1 LRKIK
6 RNDNVMVMTGKDR
19 GRTGEVRQVIAEE
32 DRVIVTGVNM
42 IKRHMRQRSL
52 QQPGG
57 IIEKEGPIAISNVRI
72 VCPGC
77 GRPVRVGFR
86 LREDG
91 SKGRFCKNCNTDI
104 D

>member
-1 LRKIK
+1 MRKIK

-19 GRTGEVRQVIAEE
+19 GRTGPVRSVLPQE

-42 IKRHMRQRSL
+42 VKRHMRQRSL

-57 IIEKEGPIAISNVRI
+57 IIEKEAPIAISNIRI
-72 VCPGC
+72 VCPAC
-77 GRPVRVGFR
+77 GKATRIGFR
-86 LREDG
+86 IREDG
-91 SKGRFCKNCNTDI
+91 GKGRYCKSCQADI